1 MQRVFFFK
9 KFLFGKARIV
19 TAQPQPATV
28 RSGSAI
34 GLGDD
39 KGGEKK
45 LAVERGGEELLMPG
59 RKGTVAKRARGRS
72 FAYCH
77 RKTSNSNTVEAHRF

>member
-1 MQRVFFFK
+1 MSS
-9 KFLFGKARIV
+9 
-19 TAQPQPATV
+19 QPQPATV
-28 RSGSAI
+28 RSGSAV
-34 GLGDD
+34 GVGDD

-59 RKGTVAKRARGRS
+59 RKGTAAKRARGRW

-77 RKTSNSNTVEAHRF
+77 RKTSNSNAVEAHRF